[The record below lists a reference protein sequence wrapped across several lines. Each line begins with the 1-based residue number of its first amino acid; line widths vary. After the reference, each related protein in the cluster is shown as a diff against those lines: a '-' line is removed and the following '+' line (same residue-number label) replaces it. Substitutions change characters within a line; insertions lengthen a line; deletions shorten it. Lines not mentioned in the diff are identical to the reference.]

1 VFLFIGKWG
10 IRMNKDIVI
19 TEMLHS
25 DWDYV
30 REIFIEGIRT
40 GNATFRTEAPT
51 WEEWD
56 EDHLTNSRFVAKMN
70 GEIVGWVA
78 LTPISSMRAFLGAVE
93 VSIYIASNAAGM
105 GVGSLLLK
113 HIIDSSEQ
121 NEIWTIQAMIF
132 PENIASINLH
142 RKFGFETVGIRK
154 QIGKLNGVWRDVEL
168 LERRSSKVG
177 V

>member
-1 VFLFIGKWG
+1 
-10 IRMNKDIVI
+10 
-19 TEMLHS
+19 ML
-25 DWDYV
+25 
-30 REIFIEGIRT
+30 E
-40 GNATFRTEAPT
+40 
-51 WEEWD
+51 
-56 EDHLTNSRFVAKMN
+56 
-70 GEIVGWVA
+70 
-78 LTPISSMRAFLGAVE
+78 
-93 VSIYIASNAAGM
+93 
-105 GVGSLLLK
+105 